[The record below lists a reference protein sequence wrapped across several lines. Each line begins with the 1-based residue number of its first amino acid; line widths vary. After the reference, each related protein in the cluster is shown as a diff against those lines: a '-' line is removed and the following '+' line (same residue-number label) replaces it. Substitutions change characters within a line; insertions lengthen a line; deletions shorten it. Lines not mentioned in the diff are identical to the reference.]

1 MIKQFTAK
9 DKTWIDESGSL
20 IPYNRTTPTER
31 KREKSAFQLAKKAI
45 NINNLL
51 SDFKEFVSL
60 ATEEVLNDAREAN
73 EVKLDLKGN
82 YTWYNFDRSI
92 KIQVDISE
100 PIKFDEIQIAAAKEK
115 LMNLIRTNISG
126 DEFIISIVEDAFQ
139 TSTGRLDPKKILGL
153 RKHSKRIKST
163 LLKAQWEETMSLID
177 ESITRP
183 KSKSYYK
190 IWIKNSEGK
199 YDGVELNFSAI

>member
-9 DKTWIDESGSL
+9 DKIWIDESGSL

>member
-31 KREKSAFQLAKKAI
+31 QREKSAFQLAKKAI

-163 LLKAQWEETMSLID
+163 LLKAQWDETMSLID

>member
-163 LLKAQWEETMSLID
+163 LLKAQWDETMSLID